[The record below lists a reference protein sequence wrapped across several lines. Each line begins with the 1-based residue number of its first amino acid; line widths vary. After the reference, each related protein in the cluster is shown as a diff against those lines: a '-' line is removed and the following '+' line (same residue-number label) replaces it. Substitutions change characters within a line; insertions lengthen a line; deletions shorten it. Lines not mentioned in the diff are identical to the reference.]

1 MNSRILKL
9 LQNTKADLK
18 STLENRN
25 LQFRIYTAEN
35 KIKDWST
42 WKALPEFRRKVNDI
56 KRRKL
61 WLSMEGR
68 KWQPNLWV
76 EAASEEEPIT

>member
-1 MNSRILKL
+1 MESSPRIQK
-9 LQNTKADLK
+9 
-18 STLENRN
+18 
-25 LQFRIYTAEN
+25 
-35 KIKDWST
+35 
-42 WKALPEFRRKVNDI
+42 KVKDI